1 MSLFP
6 SFLTLES
13 PWSTSGRHHCLRKQV
28 LTSCDSYHSRA
39 VGEKHG
45 WRGMKALKNFPSHWE
60 LWRGWLVLYLFG
72 FFRNRLKI
80 TTETTSECQETLTK
94 MTVVSCSAKNRC
106 LLKCQPITYVSL
118 TLRAAHQSCNVEK
131 AIIMKNGHSS
141 LLNDSW
147 HPYQN
152 GNSCCS
158 PSSVEVVGISVAQ
171 DSDLFPVFRSIGQT
185 SYLEIDIGYFIV
197 LTFLFSQWIAL
208 KVIDLSRVE

>member
-1 MSLFP
+1 MERD
-6 SFLTLES
+6 ES
-13 PWSTSGRHHCLRKQV
+13 SQELSIPLR
-28 LTSCDSYHSRA
+28 
-39 VGEKHG
+39 
-45 WRGMKALKNFPSHWE
+45 ALK
-60 LWRGWLVLYLFG
+60 GLVG
-72 FFRNRLKI
+72 FIFVWFLQEQ
-80 TTETTSECQETLTK
+80 TENNHGDNIRMPGNPNKDDRCVLLCKKQMFVK
-94 MTVVSCSAKNRC
+94 MSAK
-106 LLKCQPITYVSL
+106 LLVSL

-171 DSDLFPVFRSIGQT
+171 DSYLFPVFISIGQT